1 MTVLSIDIE
10 TYSDEDLPKT
20 GVYRYAESPVF
31 AVTLF
36 AYAYGD
42 QDVQIVDLLQGEKI
56 PDQVLRDLVDHYVVK
71 TAFNAAF
78 ERTCL
83 GQHLGQYLP
92 PEQWRCTSVLALT
105 LGLPGNLG
113 AVGDALRLRKDRKK
127 MGVGRSLI
135 NYFCKPCKPTKV
147 NGQRTRNFPHHDPD
161 RWNLFREYCK
171 QDVVSEREI
180 RNRLLAFDVLPEEQA
195 LWCLDQ
201 RINERGA
208 PLDMQLVEHA
218 IRCDEIYA
226 ERLLTEAISITG
238 LKNPKSVA
246 QLKKWLRD
254 VDDIDVESL
263 NKQVVP
269 ELLRGTSN
277 DSVRRVLELRQEMAK
292 SSVSKYKAMK
302 RAVSSDGRVRG
313 LHQFYGANRTGRW
326 AGRIV
331 QTQNLPQNKLED
343 LDLARVLLRA
353 GKYDEL
359 EMLFG
364 NIPDTLSQLIR
375 TAIIPSSGRQL
386 MVVDFSAIEARV
398 LAWLAWEVW
407 RLDVFNTHGMI
418 YEASAAEMF
427 HVRINSIQYI
437 DEKGEKQKGDNYP
450 LRQKGK
456 VAELALGYQGGAG
469 ALITMGALKM
479 GLTEDELDP
488 IKVAWRGANRRIE
501 RFWYDVERAAI
512 QAITGKG
519 FVHLPIAGGL
529 TELVFSYEKG
539 CLFIELPSGRRL
551 CYYRARMEHD
561 TKFDKMAITYG
572 GLDQKTKQWSDNIRT
587 YGGKLVENITQAIA
601 RDCLRESLF
610 GLDEA
615 KFETIMHVHDEAVT
629 DGGDLELGEAIMGAP
644 IPWAPQLPLRG
655 DGYLTPYYKKDS

>member
-1 MTVLSIDIE
+1 MTTLAIDIE

-31 AVTLF
+31 EITLL
-36 AYAYGD
+36 AYAYDD
-42 QDVQIVDLLQGEKI
+42 QEVHIVDLLQGEKI
-56 PDQVLRDLVDHYVVK
+56 PDQVLKDLVDHYVVK

-83 GQHLGQYLP
+83 AAYLGWYMP

-113 AVGDALRLRKDRKK
+113 AVGDALRLGKDKKK

-135 NYFCKPCKPTKV
+135 SYFCKPCKPTKV

-161 RWNLFREYCK
+161 RWALFKTYCK

-180 RNRLLAFDVLPEEQA
+180 RNRLLSFDLTPEEQA

-208 PLDMQLVEHA
+208 LLDMQLVEHA
-218 IRCDEIYA
+218 IRCDEMYA
-226 ERLLTEAISITG
+226 ERLLAEAIRLTG
-238 LKNPKSVA
+238 LQNPKSVT

-269 ELLRGTSN
+269 ELLKGTAN
-277 DSVRRVLELRQEMAK
+277 DSVRRVLQLRQEMAK
-292 SSVSKYKAMK
+292 SSVSKYKAMA
-302 RAVSSDGRVRG
+302 RAVSKDGRVRG

-326 AGRIV
+326 AGRVV

-343 LDLARVLLRA
+343 LDLARNLLRA

-364 NIPDTLSQLIR
+364 NVPDTLSQLIR
-375 TAIIPSSGRQL
+375 TAFVASPGRQL

-398 LAWLAWEVW
+398 LAWLAWESW
-407 RLDVFNTHGMI
+407 RIDVFNTHGKI
-418 YEASAAEMF
+418 YEASAEQMF
-427 HVRINSIQYI
+427 HLPPGSVG
-437 DEKGEKQKGDNYP
+437 KGSPY
-450 LRQKGK
+450 RQKGK
-456 VAELALGYQGGAG
+456 VAELALGFQGGAG

-479 GLTEDELDP
+479 GLEEDELDP
-488 IKVAWRGANRRIE
+488 IKVAWRAANKKIE
-501 RFWYDVERAAI
+501 QFWYDVERAATR
-512 QAITGKG
+512 AIVDKTTIT
-519 FVHLPIAGGL
+519 LPIANKRSSL
-529 TELVFSYEKG
+529 TFSYEKG
-539 CLFIELPSGRRL
+539 CLFIKLPSGRRL

-561 TKFDKMAITYG
+561 EKFNKMAITYG
-572 GLDQKTKQWSDNIRT
+572 GLDQKTKQWSDNTRT
-587 YGGKLVENITQAIA
+587 YGGKLVENLCQAIA
-601 RDCLRESLF
+601 RDCLREGLF
-610 GLDEA
+610 GLDVA
-615 KFETIMHVHDEAVT
+615 GFETIMHIHDEAVS
-629 DGGDLELGEAIMGAP
+629 DGGNLSKAEAIMGAP
-644 IPWAPQLPLRG
+644 ISWAPGLPLRG
-655 DGYLTPYYKKDS
+655 DGYVTPYYKKD

>member
-1 MTVLSIDIE
+1 MTTLAIDIE

-31 AVTLF
+31 EITLL
-36 AYAYGD
+36 AYAYDD
-42 QDVQIVDLLQGEKI
+42 QEVHIVDLLQGETI
-56 PDQVLRDLVDHYVVK
+56 PQRVLDDLVDHYVIK

-83 GQHLGQYLP
+83 AAYLGKYMP

-113 AVGDALRLRKDRKK
+113 AVGDALRLRKDKKK

-135 NYFCKPCKPTKV
+135 SYFCKPCKPTKV

-161 RWNLFREYCK
+161 RWALFKEYCK

-180 RNRLLAFDVLPEEQA
+180 RNRLAVFDLPPTEQA

-208 PLDMQLVEHA
+208 LLDMQLVEHA
-218 IRCDEIYA
+218 IKCDELYA
-226 ERLLTEAISITG
+226 ARLLAEAVEITNLG
-238 LKNPKSVA
+238 NPKSVA

-254 VDDIDVESL
+254 TDDIEVESL
-263 NKQVVP
+263 NKQTVP
-269 ELLRGTSN
+269 ELLRGTAN

-292 SSVSKYKAMK
+292 SSVSKYKAMA
-302 RAVSSDGRVRG
+302 RAVSADGRVRG

-326 AGRIV
+326 AGRVV
-331 QTQNLPQNKLED
+331 QTQNLPQNKLKD
-343 LDLARVLLRA
+343 LDLARTLLRE
-353 GKYDEL
+353 GRYDEL

-364 NIPDTLSQLIR
+364 NVPDTLSQLIR
-375 TAIIPSSGRQL
+375 TAIIASPGRQL

-398 LAWLAWEVW
+398 LAWLAWEKW
-407 RLDVFNTHGMI
+407 RIDVFNTHGMI

-427 HVRINSIQYI
+427 RVDIKTIQYI
-437 DEKGEKQKGDNYP
+437 DENGQKQKGSNYA

-456 VAELALGYQGGAG
+456 LGELALGYAGGKG

-479 GLTEDELDP
+479 GLEEDELDP
-488 IKVAWRGANRRIE
+488 IKTAWRAANRRIE
-501 RFWYDVERAAI
+501 QFWYDVERAATR
-512 QAITGKG
+512 AINEKQT
-519 FVHLPIAGGL
+519 VLLSIADKKAWL
-529 TELVFSYEKG
+529 TFSYEKG
-539 CLFIELPSGRRL
+539 CLFIKLPSGRSL
-551 CYYRARMEHD
+551 CYYRARIEHD
-561 TKFDKMAITYG
+561 EKFNKPAITYG

-587 YGGKLVENITQAIA
+587 YSGKLVENICQGIA
-601 RDCLRESLF
+601 RDCLREGLF
-610 GLDEA
+610 ALDQSGY
-615 KFETIMHVHDEAVT
+615 ETIMHIHDEAVS
-629 DGGDLELGEAIMGAP
+629 DGGDLAQAEAIMGTP
-644 IPWAPQLPLRG
+644 IVWAPGLPLRG
-655 DGYLTPYYKKDS
+655 DGFVTPYYKKDD